1 MCDLTINKP
10 LNTIS
15 GAQINE
21 MSTTE
26 LQKAIEQG
34 SPNYLTL
41 QAMATELASRC
52 EHLEQTQAA

>member
-41 QAMATELASRC
+41 QAMACELANRC
-52 EHLEQTQAA
+52 YQFEQSQAA